1 MNDLLHASQF
11 FCIFAVA
18 LVLYGL
24 LMVKTGNKDL
34 IPYRAIHSVRN
45 ADDVRRVGRWVLC
58 VGVAIGVL
66 ALLGVLV
73 SQ

>member
-1 MNDLLHASQF
+1 MNDMAHASLF
-11 FCIFAVA
+11 LLIFAVA

-45 ADDVRRVGRWVLC
+45 ADDVRHVGRIVMAVGAVL
-58 VGVAIGVL
+58 GA
-66 ALLGVLV
+66 AMLLVTLV
-73 SQ
+73 VR